1 MTSSEQQKMTDMLS
15 IQAGA
20 DFVLCT
26 WNCRL
31 KNTWNISEVICDF
44 INFLKAFYLKIL
56 RRKVGLYEQKKES

>member
-1 MTSSEQQKMTDMLS
+1 MTSSEKQKMTDMLS
-15 IQAGA
+15 IQAGT

-31 KNTWNISEVICDF
+31 KNTGNISEVICDF